1 MGRKGGGEI
10 TVGKAGTNLSS
21 IHVGNLDGTNAFL
34 G

>member
-1 MGRKGGGEI
+1 MGEI

-21 IHVGNLDGTNAFL
+21 IHVSNLDGMDVFL